1 MKPEVQSWYD
11 GYKNK
16 TRTEVLAFQARW
28 IPEAPQYLACSLIL
42 SEMDERDRAQ
52 SDFHSER
59 RHRESLAVDLSAR
72 RIAVVALIVAGIALV
87 NDFGVFGGKGSPA
100 TPGTPQLPSSSTS
113 AHPAEPKPASQLSTA
128 TASALPA
135 PTTTTPAKPLPSP
148 EPTPDTPP
156 TPQK

>member
-1 MKPEVQSWYD
+1 MKPEVQSWYE

-28 IPEAPQYLACSLIL
+28 VPESPQYLACSLIL

-59 RHRESLAVDLSAR
+59 RHRESLAVDISAR

-87 NDFGVFGGKGSPA
+87 NDFGVFGGKDSPV
-100 TPGTPQLPSSSTS
+100 TSGTSRLPSSSTS
-113 AHPAEPKPASQLSTA
+113 EHPAEPKPASPLSTA
-128 TASALPA
+128 SASPA
-135 PTTTTPAKPLPSP
+135 PMTTMPATPLQLP
-148 EPTPDTPP
+148 EPTPDTPQ